1 MNESLIKVAL
11 GEEPAD
17 LILKNGK
24 IIDVFTES
32 TFTADVAIV
41 NGKIAG
47 VGSYDK
53 AKEVYDATGKY
64 IMPGFINAHCHV
76 ESSMASPEDYCREE
90 LRWGVTTLI
99 TDPHEIANI
108 KGKEGI
114 LYMLYAGGQMPINY
128 YVEIPSCVPATPFE
142 HSGCIM
148 QAKDMKELLTE
159 PGVLGMG
166 EMMNVP
172 GVLGRDPEVMA
183 KIEAF
188 KSADRIIDGHAPCV
202 TGNPLQAYISSGID
216 TDHESINWAEAKEKL
231 RSGLSVLVREGSASR
246 NLTAIIQGALAE
258 KAATSRMAF
267 CTDDKHLADIRKEG
281 TIRTCIQMCRDY
293 GMKLETAVA
302 IATINAARIY
312 GLKELGAVAP
322 GYQADLVV
330 IKDIEHLVPEL
341 VLHKGK
347 DANKAASKI
356 TKVKASN
363 ELRGS
368 VNIGAGVC
376 EARFSP
382 DYFKTGET
390 YGVIEMLPGEIF
402 TERGSIKG
410 EDVPKA
416 LANGDI
422 CMIAVVERHHAT
434 GNVGLGLIRGYG
446 LKNGAAATTV
456 GHDSHNL
463 LVVGSTA
470 KDMWIAVQELV
481 RCQGGYTLV
490 QAGEVV
496 ATLPLDICGLMSSMP
511 TERLCQELNDILF
524 KAYNLGIKGN
534 IDPFV
539 TLSFMA
545 LPVIPKLRIT
555 DMGLFD
561 AENFRFIQ

>member
-1 MNESLIKVAL
+1 MNEKLIKVAL
-11 GEEPAD
+11 GQEPAD
-17 LILKNGK
+17 IILKQGN
-24 IIDVFTES
+24 IVDVFTES

-41 NGKIAG
+41 DGLIAG
-47 VGSYDK
+47 VGVYEK
-53 AKEVYDATGKY
+53 GKKIYDATGKY

-114 LYMLYAGGQMPINY
+114 LYMLHAGGQMPINY
-128 YVEIPSCVPATPFE
+128 YVEMPSCVPATPFE
-142 HSGCIM
+142 HNGCIM
-148 QAKDMKELLTE
+148 LAKDMAELLGE

-172 GVLGRDPEVMA
+172 GVLNRDTEIMA
-183 KIEAF
+183 KLETF
-188 KSADRIIDGHAPCV
+188 KSAHRVVDGHAPCV
-202 TGNPLQAYISSGID
+202 SGNPLQAYISAGID
-216 TDHESINWAEAKEKL
+216 TDHESISWAEAKEKL
-231 RSGLSVLVREGSASR
+231 RSGLAVLVREGSASR
-246 NLTAIIQGALAE
+246 NLTAIIKGALAE

-267 CTDDKHLADIRKEG
+267 CTDDKHLADIRQEG
-281 TIRTCIQMCRDY
+281 TIRTCIQMCRNY

-302 IATINAARIY
+302 MATINAARIY
-312 GLKELGAVAP
+312 GLQKLGAVAP

-330 IKDIEHLVPEL
+330 VKDIESLVPEL

-347 DANKAASKI
+347 DANKAADKI
-356 TKVKASN
+356 AKLKPSDA
-363 ELRGS
+363 LRGS
-368 VNIGAGVC
+368 VNIGAGVS
-376 EARFSP
+376 EASFSP
-382 DYFKTGET
+382 DCFKAGET
-390 YGVIEMLPGEIF
+390 YSVIEMLPGEIF
-402 TERGSIKG
+402 TERGAIKG

-446 LKNGAAATTV
+446 LQDGAAATTV

-470 KDMWIAVQELV
+470 KDMWTAVQELV

-490 QAGEVV
+490 KVGEVV
-496 ATLPLDICGLMSSMP
+496 ATLPLDICGLMSSLS
-511 TERLCQELNDILF
+511 TDELCRQLNAILS
-524 KAYNLGIKGN
+524 KAHTLGIN
-534 IDPFV
+534 SNVDPFV

-561 AENFRFIQ
+561 AENFKFIQ